1 MPELPEVETVRLTL
15 TPQLLGRTVRA
26 VSVLHPDVV
35 AGPGVT
41 PETFRERLTG
51 ATFTALRRRGKYLVM
66 TLRAP
71 EGPVRMIL
79 HLRMTGRLTVVDPR
93 EEVPKHTHLRFAL
106 DDGRELRF
114 TDPRRFGRAHLLCGA
129 AVSAADGGPKGLGT
143 LGPEP
148 LGRGFGKKELGER
161 LAGRK
166 ARLKTL
172 LLDQTI
178 VAGVGNIYAD
188 ETLFRAGLHPARRA
202 CDLDDADV
210 GRLCRSLRSV
220 LRQAIGQGGTTIR
233 DYVDGRGRRG
243 EFVLSLRVY
252 GREGEPCV
260 ECGGPVERAV
270 VAGRSTHFCPR
281 CQPLKAPDGAL

>member
-15 TPQLLGRTVRA
+15 APQLAGRTIRA
-26 VSVLHPDVV
+26 VAVLHPDVV

-41 PETFRERLTG
+41 PESFSDRLTG
-51 ATFTALRRRGKYLVM
+51 ATFTGLRRRGKYLVVA
-66 TLRAP
+66 LRAAG
-71 EGPVRMIL
+71 GPVRLIL
-79 HLRMTGRLTVVDPR
+79 HLRMTGRLTVVDPDD
-93 EEVPKHTHLRFAL
+93 EVPKHTHLRFAL

-114 TDPRRFGRAHLLCGA
+114 TDPRRFGRAHL
-129 AVSAADGGPKGLGT
+129 VSGKAEGGPKGLAG

-148 LGRGFGKKELGER
+148 LGRGFGAKELGAR

-166 ARLKTL
+166 ARLKAL
-172 LLDQTI
+172 LLDQTV

-202 CDLDDADV
+202 CDLTGEDV
-210 GRLCRSLRSV
+210 ARLCKSLRSV

-243 EFVLSLRVY
+243 EFVLSLQVY
-252 GREGEPCV
+252 GREGEPCMR
-260 ECGGPVERAV
+260 CGTQVERAII
-270 VAGRSTHFCPR
+270 AGRSTHFCPR
-281 CQPLKAPDGAL
+281 CQPFRGPDDAP